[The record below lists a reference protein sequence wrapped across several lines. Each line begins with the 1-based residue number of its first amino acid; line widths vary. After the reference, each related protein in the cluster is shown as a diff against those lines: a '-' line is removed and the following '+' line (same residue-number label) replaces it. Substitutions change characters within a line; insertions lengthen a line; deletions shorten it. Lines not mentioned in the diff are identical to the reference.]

1 MIVPV
6 DAARP
11 VGAPFPLSTRL
22 FLPTTVPVS
31 ADRPDA
37 GETSTLPHYSST
49 RKRVTTSRGTIGTIG
64 TSTSTRV
71 SPQSPVALVTSSTS
85 DNDQLAGDRETES
98 VCRRACAVGINNTRT
113 PESSGASASACSNRE
128 YDS

>member
-1 MIVPV
+1 MSPLYQQDMCYVPLLYQDMCVIVPV

-37 GETSTLPHYSST
+37 GETSTLPHYSTT
-49 RKRVTTSRGTIGTIG
+49 RRPGRE
-64 TSTSTRV
+64 
-71 SPQSPVALVTSSTS
+71 SPPAVAL
-85 DNDQLAGDRETES
+85 
-98 VCRRACAVGINNTRT
+98 
-113 PESSGASASACSNRE
+113 
-128 YDS
+128 